1 MNTVILTLLALSI
14 SGLSLVY
21 LRASD
26 PKLRRVY
33 GLAGWGTKR
42 HVNAAL
48 VVCFLPGLALILLA
62 NFSAFIMWFVA
73 LSLVGWGVAVKK
85 PI

>member
-1 MNTVILTLLALSI
+1 MNTVILTLLALTI

-33 GLAGWGTKR
+33 GLLRWGTKR
-42 HVNAAL
+42 YVNAAL
-48 VVCFLPGLALILLA
+48 FVCFLPGLVLILLA
-62 NFSAFIMWFVA
+62 NFSAFIMWFAA
-73 LSLVGWGVAVKK
+73 LSLVGWGIALKK

>member
-1 MNTVILTLLALSI
+1 MNTVILTLLALSV

-33 GLAGWGTKR
+33 GLPGWGTKR
-42 HVNAAL
+42 YVNSAL
-48 VVCFLPGLALILLA
+48 FVCFLPGLALLVLP
-62 NFSAFIMWFVA
+62 NFSAFIMWFAA
-73 LSLVGWGVAVKK
+73 LSLVGWGVALKK
-85 PI
+85 PV